1 MDQPMNFKRII
12 FLSHLTAILVLPSAC
27 SSTMLVENWSDPAYQ
42 GPPLK
47 KILVIGVI
55 KSDAKRHAFEDE
67 FASLMT
73 AGNRKGIASHTLLPN
88 LEKSG
93 NKEQVLAAV
102 EKAGADGVMIV
113 TTHGLINQQ
122 RVTPPTFS
130 YSPNAGMGYGMYGY
144 YNTSHAV
151 TYNPG
156 HTVTDTLLRIDTKLF
171 NVASEKMIWSGKTES
186 FNPTSSREVIGDL
199 ERLVIRDMRKSA
211 VIK

>member
-1 MDQPMNFKRII
+1 MKFKHI
-12 FLSHLTAILVLPSAC
+12 FFVSHLTAILVLLGAC
-27 SSTMLVENWSDPAYQ
+27 SSTMLVENWSDPDYQ

-47 KILVIGVI
+47 KILVIGMI

-67 FASLMT
+67 FSSLIT
-73 AGNRKGIASHTLLPN
+73 QGNRKGIASHTLLPN

-122 RVTPPTFS
+122 RVTPATFS
-130 YSPNAGMGYGMYGY
+130 YSPNAGMYGY

-156 HTVTDTLLRIDTKLF
+156 YTVTDTLLRIDTKLF

-211 VIK
+211 VIE